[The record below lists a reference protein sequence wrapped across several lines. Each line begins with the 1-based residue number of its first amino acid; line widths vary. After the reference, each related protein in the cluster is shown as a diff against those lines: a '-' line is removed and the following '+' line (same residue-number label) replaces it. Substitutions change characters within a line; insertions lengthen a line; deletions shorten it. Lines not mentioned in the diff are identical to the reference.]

1 MGLLGLGLPMPRNPV
16 GGSQWM
22 REKGLTREPQN
33 RTAGL
38 LGEAAGNILPI
49 VAAAKGPQIAQGL
62 LQAGENL
69 RAPTPMNTATRG
81 QAGAI
86 VYHGSPHRFD
96 KFDSSKIG
104 TGEGAQA
111 YGHGLYLAESPEVAK
126 HYATGGGGFVSNSG
140 KSNVY
145 FDGKW
150 LDSFGD
156 KATPEG
162 LAKYV
167 MTQSSAG
174 STVPEK
180 VAALRKI
187 GKPDAADWLAKNAG
201 RFEVSGGHL
210 YKVDLSDSAI
220 ARMLDW
226 DKPLSQ
232 QPEAVRKAL
241 GSNEAVQAYMAK
253 ANAERA
259 ALNAANPGRLTHPV
273 LGKIANRTVDESTMA
288 AKTAYE
294 QLTAKYGAD
303 KAAQMLRDAGVPGV
317 RYLDGGS
324 RTAGAGSSNFVV
336 FPGNEGLLT
345 ILGRE

>member
-1 MGLLGLGLPMPRNPV
+1 MAGLLDFIQGASNSAASTLSGPVDLINMGLLGLGLPMPANPV

-62 LQAGENL
+62 LNHAEAYRKYHGATT
-69 RAPTPMNTATRG
+69 APGAPAT
-81 QAGAI
+81 
-86 VYHGSPHRFD
+86 VWHGSPHRFD

-111 YGHGLYLAESPEVAK
+111 YGHGLYFAESPDVAK
-126 HYATGGGGFVSNSG
+126 SYKPKTGAPSWKG
-140 KSNVY
+140 KPVASY
-145 FDGKW
+145 GMDGSVQFA
-150 LDSFGD
+150 DG
-156 KATPEG
+156 
-162 LAKYV
+162 
-167 MTQSSAG
+167 
-174 STVPEK
+174 TVAK
-180 VAALRKI
+180 VADGEWSAFRQ
-187 GKPDAADWLAKNAG
+187 AM
-201 RFEVSGGHL
+201 ESGPRSGHL
-210 YKVDLSDSAI
+210 YKVDLPDEAI

-241 GSNEAVQAYMAK
+241 AKVDKDMYHPSGADYDATELGQMIYNRLSSKAQAAG
-253 ANAERA
+253 
-259 ALNAANPGRLTHPV
+259 AANT
-273 LGKIANRTVDESTMA
+273 
-288 AKTAYE
+288 
-294 QLTAKYGAD
+294 
-303 KAAQMLRDAGVPGV
+303 LRNLGVPGL

-324 RTAGAGSSNFVV
+324 RTAGTGSSNFVV